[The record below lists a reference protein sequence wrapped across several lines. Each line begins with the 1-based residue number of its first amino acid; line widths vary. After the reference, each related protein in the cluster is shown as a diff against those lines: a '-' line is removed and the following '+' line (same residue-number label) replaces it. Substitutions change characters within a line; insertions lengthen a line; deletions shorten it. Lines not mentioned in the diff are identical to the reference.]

1 MLSKLRTHWQALTSS
16 PVVRRVRKRRL
27 TYLGYDAL
35 ADLERA
41 VHRIDATNVPGII
54 VEAGCA
60 LGGSAVVLGSAKRR
74 QRPLRLYDVFGLI
87 PPPSPADGEATQA
100 RYETIVRGDSEGIG
114 TDRYYGYEED
124 LLQKVTST
132 LQSFNLDLE
141 RDRIA
146 LFRGLFQDTMDIDG
160 PVALAHIDA
169 DWYESVRTC
178 LERIAPQ
185 LSTGGILVIDDYEHW
200 AGCRKA
206 VDEYF
211 ADKRNEYSFHRRSRL
226 HIVRETPQRSAP
238 G

>member
-1 MLSKLRTHWQALTSS
+1 MLSKLRSHWQALTAS

-100 RYETIVRGDSEGIG
+100 RYETIVRGESEGIG

-132 LQSFNLDLE
+132 LRSFNLDLE

-146 LFRGLFQDTMDIDG
+146 LIGGLFRDTMDIDE

-200 AGCRKA
+200 SGCRKA

-211 ADKRNEYSFHRRSRL
+211 ADKRKEYSFQRRSRL
-226 HIVRETPQRSAP
+226 HIVRETP
-238 G
+238 